1 MKRVSYDSE
10 ELINNVREDI
20 ELFGKSFRVYAIY
33 SYRED
38 FDFEY
43 ISGYVDA
50 DEPTI
55 DELGDPPYS
64 SEDIADYEKL
74 LADFK
79 TNKKSLAYTKHKLM
93 TLDKLLALLE
103 KQDRIF

>member
-1 MKRVSYDSE
+1 MKNVSYDSE
-10 ELINNVREDI
+10 ELINDVRKDI
-20 ELFGKSFRVYAIY
+20 ELFGGSFRVYAIY

-43 ISGYVDA
+43 ISDYVDA
-50 DEPTI
+50 DEPTM
-55 DELGDPPYS
+55 DELGGLPYD

-79 TNKKSLAYTKHKLM
+79 ANKESLAYTKHKLM
-93 TLDKLLALLE
+93 TLDELLALLE
-103 KQDRIF
+103 EQDRIF

>member
-1 MKRVSYDSE
+1 MVSHLESMPYTRTVRI
-10 ELINNVREDI
+10 LI
-20 ELFGKSFRVYAIY
+20 
-33 SYRED
+33 
-38 FDFEY
+38 FEY

-93 TLDKLLALLE
+93 TLDELLALLE